1 VEPVKWI
8 STFIKIMDTEKIQI
22 QHFENGRIVVSNA
35 EQITIFDSQGNELPS
50 RKKFT
55 LCGCGKSEGKPFCDG
70 AHNKN

>member
-1 VEPVKWI
+1 
-8 STFIKIMDTEKIQI
+8 MDTEKIQI

-70 AHNKN
+70 AHNRN